1 MKLEFEVENDT
12 GVRVQEIFKALL
24 KSGGLTGVK
33 GGFTSIHFDTEGI
46 FQKIE
51 LRYFPWQRRSNK

>member
-1 MKLEFEVENDT
+1 MKLTIEVEASDHDKIH
-12 GVRVQEIFKALL
+12 EIFTALV

-33 GGFTSIHFDTEGI
+33 GGQTAIHFDPLGV

-51 LRYFPWQRRSNK
+51 LRYFPWQRRK

>member
-1 MKLEFEVENDT
+1 MKIHIEVETEDAVKIT
-12 GVRVQEIFKALL
+12 EIFEALV

-33 GGFTSIHFDTEGI
+33 GGQTAIHFDPSGI

-51 LRYFPWQRRSNK
+51 LRYFPWQRRK